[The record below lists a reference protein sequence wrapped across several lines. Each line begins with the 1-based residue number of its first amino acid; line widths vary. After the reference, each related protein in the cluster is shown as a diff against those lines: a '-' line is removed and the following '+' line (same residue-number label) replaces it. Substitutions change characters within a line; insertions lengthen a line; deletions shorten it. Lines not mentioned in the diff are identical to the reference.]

1 MMPLGV
7 SNEEQSA
14 APKPEDRI
22 GQVIDR
28 RYIVESILGMGG
40 LGVVYRARHDKLD
53 RPVAIKLMHPELA
66 SHAELRRRFDR
77 EARALSTLVHPNIVA
92 ISDFGNHE
100 GTPFL
105 VMELL
110 EGEPLSQRLERLG
123 PPPIDDVV
131 EILRQVVVA
140 LKAAHDQGVLHRDLK
155 PGNIMLRKLPN
166 APIHAVIV
174 DFGLAKIADPAGDGP
189 PDPTLTKLGTI
200 IGTPSYM
207 SPEQVATEV
216 ADERADI
223 YALGIVL
230 FEMLTGRPP
239 FVDDDNKM
247 NVLRAHLA
255 TALPDPESLR
265 EGLSL
270 TKELRALLYG
280 ALEKDRDERVSS
292 AAALLAL
299 VTSLPTPAAT
309 APDAPW
315 LAPAPNSA
323 LLGSAPTVPIDSATP
338 AIVGPPT
345 TPKETKARRLA
356 PALGALFFGVVVAVA
371 LVSATFLFG
380 DDSETLDA
388 EGDAE
393 VGEDGDGDGD
403 GDGRPSETRPS
414 NEPRPPA
421 VDPLARGAPR
431 ALRRH
436 HRRVRRGVSLTRD
449 EQREIRTYQREHM
462 DDPRPSLILG
472 HDHYAQQ
479 WYGDAL
485 ERYRIVDVINPAARG
500 NAWLRDD
507 LISMAATASHGE
519 PAAALFSAIYG
530 REAIAFV
537 ERRLTEDEA
546 LDEAA
551 RARLTALI
559 ERLRRA
565 S

>member
-1 MMPLGV
+1 
-7 SNEEQSA
+7 
-14 APKPEDRI
+14 
-22 GQVIDR
+22 
-28 RYIVESILGMGG
+28 
-40 LGVVYRARHDKLD
+40 
-53 RPVAIKLMHPELA
+53 
-66 SHAELRRRFDR
+66 
-77 EARALSTLVHPNIVA
+77 
-92 ISDFGNHE
+92 
-100 GTPFL
+100 
-105 VMELL
+105 
-110 EGEPLSQRLERLG
+110 
-123 PPPIDDVV
+123 
-131 EILRQVVVA
+131 
-140 LKAAHDQGVLHRDLK
+140 
-155 PGNIMLRKLPN
+155 
-166 APIHAVIV
+166 
-174 DFGLAKIADPAGDGP
+174 
-189 PDPTLTKLGTI
+189 
-200 IGTPSYM
+200 
-207 SPEQVATEV
+207 VATEV

-519 PAAALFSAIYG
+519 PAAALLSAIYG